1 MSKAKKIWL
10 LSAAALIL
18 IGGILFVGGMSI
30 MKWDFSRLS
39 TSKYETNEYTVTEAF
54 QSISISSIGT
64 DIELVATEEQTCSV
78 LCHEQTKLTH
88 AVSVKDGVLVIET
101 VDTRKWYEHIGIH
114 LGTPRITVYLP
125 KGAYAA
131 LSIDSKTG
139 DVRIPADL
147 AFDSVSIALT
157 TGDVESKA
165 DVTGAL
171 GIKTS
176 TGSITVSDG
185 SVGSLTLSV
194 STGKVSVSRVHCDGD
209 VAVTVSTG
217 KTALSQLSCKNLNTK
232 GGTGDIT
239 LQSVIAAEK
248 LSVTRSTGDV
258 RFDGCDAAELY
269 VLTDTGDVSGSLLSD
284 KVFLVKTDTG
294 DIDVPKTVS
303 GGRCE
308 ITTDTGDIKI
318 TVTQ

>member
-209 VAVTVSTG
+209 AAVTVST
-217 KTALSQLSCKNLNTK
+217 ASSTK
-232 GGTGDIT
+232 EM
-239 LQSVIAAEK
+239 S
-248 LSVTRSTGDV
+248 
-258 RFDGCDAAELY
+258 
-269 VLTDTGDVSGSLLSD
+269 
-284 KVFLVKTDTG
+284 
-294 DIDVPKTVS
+294 
-303 GGRCE
+303 
-308 ITTDTGDIKI
+308 
-318 TVTQ
+318 